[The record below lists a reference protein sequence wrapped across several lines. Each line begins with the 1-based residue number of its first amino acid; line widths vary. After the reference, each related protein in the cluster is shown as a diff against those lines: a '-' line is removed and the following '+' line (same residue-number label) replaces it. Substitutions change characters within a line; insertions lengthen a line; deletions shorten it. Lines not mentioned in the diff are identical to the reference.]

1 MKVLFLTNI
10 PSPYRVKFFSLLGE
24 KCKLTVIYELEYAT
38 NRNKKWKVDI
48 KKTYKEIFLNA
59 KRTIY
64 DGGISFK
71 IFKYLNEKYDF
82 IIVGTHGTPTAK
94 LAMLYMRLR
103 NIPYILNLDG
113 GLMYTLT
120 SKSKTN
126 LFFRKVMFRGA
137 KYYLTTNE
145 ESKKYLSFF
154 GIKGEKIFK
163 YRFSSILKKDIEKIN
178 QEKKL
183 LLKKY
188 LNIKEE
194 KVVLSVGQ
202 FIHRKG
208 FDVLLK
214 SKKYL
219 GNNVGFYIIG
229 GKITEEYRKI
239 LNDNNLKNIY
249 FLDFKTKEELDKYY
263 QISDVFVLPT
273 RHDEWGLVINEAI
286 AKGLPVITTNH
297 CGAGVELIKNSKNG
311 FLVEVENVEM
321 LSECINNILNNKRLR
336 YNMQINNLLL
346 AQKYTIENM
355 VNDHIKILEIISN
368 GKK

>member
-38 NRNKKWKVDI
+38 NRDKKWKVDI

-113 GLMYTLT
+113 GLTYTLT

-154 GIKGEKIFK
+154 GIKRENIFK
-163 YRFSSILKKDIEKIN
+163 YRFSSIFKKDIEKIN

-183 LLKKY
+183 LLKRY

-202 FIHRKG
+202 FIYRKG

-219 GNNVGFYIIG
+219 GNDVGFYIIG

-239 LNDNNLKNIY
+239 LNDNNLKNVY

-263 QISDVFVLPT
+263 QISDIFVLPT
-273 RHDEWGLVINEAI
+273 RHDEWGLVINEAL
-286 AKGLPVITTNH
+286 AKGLPIITTNH
-297 CGAGVELIKNSKNG
+297 CGAGLELIKNYENG
-311 FLVEVENVEM
+311 FILDVEDYYS
-321 LSECINNILNNKRLR
+321 LGKKINEILNNDKLKNLMR
-336 YNMQINNLLL
+336 NNNYKL
-346 AQKYTIENM
+346 ASEYTLEKMAI
-355 VNDHIKILEIISN
+355 DHIDILENI
-368 GKK
+368 